1 MRYLVQC
8 QKCDRQYDS
17 GRRQVGARFYC
28 FCGEVLVVR
37 DFTENVEAKS
47 IKCSNCG
54 SARKGKELTCSFCGD
69 DFTIHER
76 DMHTVCPKCTARVSD
91 RAKFCSRCG
100 SAISAELA
108 GGEESEAKCPS
119 CSSHPPL
126 VNRQIAA
133 SKISFMECSLCA
145 GMWMARAQFQDIIEK
160 SRQGETPLVMQEQ
173 FPKTFVIREDVE
185 AGGVTETTRKRAYI
199 NCPECQGTM
208 LRKNFSEQSGVIVDF
223 CRDHGFW
230 LDANELAEIL
240 AFIKSG
246 GMKKAE
252 EDRVKNQA
260 RPVEKKSHLKM
271 LGDTLMRTDHTSMG
285 VLLNSDKV
293 RAQRKY
299 GQNGN
304 LFEPLLDL
312 AADFMSSLIYGK

>member
-1 MRYLVQC
+1 
-8 QKCDRQYDS
+8 
-17 GRRQVGARFYC
+17 
-28 FCGEVLVVR
+28 
-37 DFTENVEAKS
+37 
-47 IKCSNCG
+47 
-54 SARKGKELTCSFCGD
+54 
-69 DFTIHER
+69 
-76 DMHTVCPKCTARVSD
+76 
-91 RAKFCSRCG
+91 
-100 SAISAELA
+100 
-108 GGEESEAKCPS
+108 
-119 CSSHPPL
+119 
-126 VNRQIAA
+126 
-133 SKISFMECSLCA
+133 MECSLCA

-293 RAQRKY
+293 RAQKKY

-312 AADFMSSLIYGK
+312 AADFMTSLIYGK